1 MVQAHNERST
11 EWKERSIIKY
21 KQAEGK
27 ECEIAIPQNQMR
39 KEQQGIFYSIESKER
54 KSKRCRN
61 VNLSSVL

>member
-27 ECEIAIPQNQMR
+27 EREIAIPQNQMR
-39 KEQQGIFYSIESKER
+39 KER
-54 KSKRCRN
+54 
-61 VNLSSVL
+61 